1 MSDTTACVRPLQ
13 VTEWQH
19 FGHFALVVLTLSIIV
34 PLILR
39 PRRAQ
44 GPAGLRRS
52 LVYGQGLPCIVQT
65 TLPEGQWEER
75 NFVRKENIIFI
86 VLKEQLVV
94 KTLMV

>member
-1 MSDTTACVRPLQ
+1 MAP
-13 VTEWQH
+13 

-39 PRRAQ
+39 PWPGRAQ
-44 GPAGLRRS
+44 GPAGLGRS

-94 KTLMV
+94 KALMV